1 VGRGG
6 RAPSAADTV
15 VCALRVVACHVY
27 KVYHLS
33 NHYTRERADSERPCE
48 PPRVINTL
56 YPGGRPFDFTD
67 YTHPPIRPYFIYRH
81 IHYMPTADEF
91 LNI

>member
-1 VGRGG
+1 MGRGG

-33 NHYTRERADSERPCE
+33 NHYAPHGLTSFSREMHTRAQSPERSRDGY
-48 PPRVINTL
+48 IID
-56 YPGGRPFDFTD
+56 G
-67 YTHPPIRPYFIYRH
+67 
-81 IHYMPTADEF
+81 
-91 LNI
+91 